1 MVMRKHAAQ
10 VGMFEYVLP
19 RIARNIRLDVQ
30 LTRGFPHEHTEDTAM
45 KKQGVLRTALFSL
58 MLNLA
63 GQSVA
68 LAGQWLTLGNT
79 GFVSGDTTLT
89 LRMPYVG
96 QPSLSVQTDSPGDF
110 KWISQNVP
118 VTLNEQ
124 FKATKMIDKV
134 MVCYKAP
141 DVGSYISQIR
151 LSQFNGPSQATV
163 IHDDGT
169 DLTSP
174 IDACYISKLP
184 NFKATSAVGLSLR
197 LNLVN
202 PLHKVWIGAT
212 MVHFK

>member
-1 MVMRKHAAQ
+1 
-10 VGMFEYVLP
+10 
-19 RIARNIRLDVQ
+19 
-30 LTRGFPHEHTEDTAM
+30 M
-45 KKQGVLRTALFSL
+45 KKQIVLRTALFSL
-58 MLNLA
+58 VLNLA
-63 GQSVA
+63 CQGIE

-79 GFVSGDTTLT
+79 GFVSGDTTLK

-110 KWISQNVP
+110 KWISENIP
-118 VTLNEQ
+118 ATLNEQ

-141 DVGSYISQIR
+141 DAGSNISQIR

-169 DLTSP
+169 DLTSQ

-184 NFKATSAVGLSLR
+184 NYKATSEVDWSLR

-212 MVHFK
+212 MIHFK